1 MNNEIKM
8 TRMLEQYK
16 AAKFAHMH
24 APRGSHQETKNGA
37 RMETLFAKADAIS
50 PEFAQAFISS
60 AANAKTGA

>member
-16 AAKFAHMH
+16 AAKFGYMH
-24 APRGSHQETKNGA
+24 AGRGSTKETKNWK
-37 RMETLFAKADAIS
+37 RMETLIAEADAIG

-60 AANAKTGA
+60 AANAKAGA

>member
-8 TRMLEQYK
+8 AKMLEQYK

-24 APRGSHQETKNGA
+24 APRGSRQEIKNWA
-37 RMETLFAKADAIS
+37 RMELLIEKADAIS
-50 PEFAQAFISS
+50 PEFAEAFISS